1 MTEYEK
7 IKAEWQQRGQLW
19 EDPDFPAAQASV
31 FYHQTPPFHFVWKR
45 AKEIYTDPT
54 FVRDNCDIFDVVPGK
69 LGDKW
74 LVSCLSVLFLSK
86 GLLYRVVPA
95 DQRVDAGY
103 AGIFRFRIWWCGQ
116 WLEVLVDDR
125 LPTVNGKL
133 AFLQTSSTEQLWP
146 ALLEKAYAKLHGSYE
161 ALKYGSLLDGM
172 ADLTGGITESQL
184 VRELTDGHSLANL
197 LRATS
202 VVTAH
207 YQPGGVEQ
215 RGLEP
220 EMNYRVYSC
229 EDIMT
234 DEGLVQQVR
243 LRRPLT
249 ARDSPRDEA
258 DRKIASADRERLN
271 APSVEFTMTFAEF
284 QRLFHRVETVH
295 LDAETSWPE
304 PTLAEKTKWQ
314 VKMHQGAWRRG
325 VTAGGCRNYVHFFH
339 MNPQIQIVV
348 SETDTLVVSLNQH
361 SVMEPKVIGF
371 SIYKL
376 PKLLVETATPNQF
389 KKLKSTV
396 NSQYTNSRQVSH
408 RCDLQPGSYLI
419 MPTTFEPR
427 EEANFSLRIFS
438 TKTVRMRALDSAPQM
453 IKAAVI
459 RAPPGLE
466 LSRSVSFAQYEA
478 IFLQLADEH
487 RTIDAFE
494 LQELLDACLP
504 NDYIKSCASIDTCK
518 QIVLSLDKTGTGR
531 ISLAN
536 FKDLMCSL
544 KHWQMVFKA
553 HAREKMGVLLAE
565 RLRDALREVGF
576 VVPDRAMTLL
586 LLRYMRKD
594 GMLRFGDFV
603 STVMH
608 LHRAFNV
615 FYSNAATSNYINLNL
630 SEWLKCALTC

>member
-1 MTEYEK
+1 
-7 IKAEWQQRGQLW
+7 
-19 EDPDFPAAQASV
+19 
-31 FYHQTPPFHFVWKR
+31 
-45 AKEIYTDPT
+45 
-54 FVRDNCDIFDVVPGK
+54 
-69 LGDKW
+69 
-74 LVSCLSVLFLSK
+74 
-86 GLLYRVVPA
+86 
-95 DQRVDAGY
+95 
-103 AGIFRFRIWWCGQ
+103 
-116 WLEVLVDDR
+116 
-125 LPTVNGKL
+125 
-133 AFLQTSSTEQLWP
+133 
-146 ALLEKAYAKLHGSYE
+146 
-161 ALKYGSLLDGM
+161 M

-184 VRELTDGHSLANL
+184 VRELSDGHALANL

-207 YQPGGVEQ
+207 YQPSGVEQ

-229 EDIMT
+229 DDIVT
-234 DEGLVQQVR
+234 DDGLVQQVR

-249 ARDSPRDEA
+249 SRDPQRDEA
-258 DRKIASADRERLN
+258 DRKITSADRERLN
-271 APSVEFTMTFAEF
+271 APSIEFTMSFVDF
-284 QRLFHRVETVH
+284 QRLFQRVETVH

-304 PTLAEKTKWQ
+304 PTLADKMKWQ

-371 SIYKL
+371 SVYKL
-376 PKLLVETATPNQF
+376 PKLLVETATPTQF

-438 TKTVRMRALDSAPQM
+438 TKTIRMRALDSAPQM

-615 FYSNAATSNYINLNL
+615 FYTNAATSNYINLNL
-630 SEWLKCALTC
+630 SESLNPSVRMLHDNSPVSLTRLMD